1 MRSSELQGLTFRC
14 LEGCGFCCTFQPELS
29 TLELGRLRRAVK
41 GLRVV
46 SDGERN
52 YLGLHNKCGACTLLE
67 RRNCMQ
73 YDLRPAH
80 CRYFPFHVHFSPG
93 PEVSVNYTCRGV
105 ERVASGD
112 LRAAFEASVM
122 TTASKRDEWARHE
135 AASRAAYAEFE
146 RRAKRA
152 GAWGPVVARTSVTAG
167 ALDVALAPFG
177 AEDVTKRP
185 FYLTPDLKW
194 LTFER
199 AGDARL
205 TVLEMDEKGAFASRG
220 DVRASL
226 DDDAAIHLPYLQRLV
241 ERGAFAG
248 SVYALVDESGYESSV
263 EDATRERL
271 DEIGA
276 DLLLRASIVRQLGA
290 TDVAPLDGSASRTG
304 ALAPSASAAR
314 TLTPEVLAD
323 ETARFYDSQFL
334 DAPTIGAW
342 L

>member
-1 MRSSELQGLTFRC
+1 MESRELDGLTFRC

-29 TLELGRLRRAVK
+29 TLEMGKLRRATK
-41 GLRVV
+41 SLKVV

-67 RRNCMQ
+67 RRNCTQ

-80 CRYFPFHVHFSPG
+80 CRYFPFHVHFAPFA
-93 PEVSVNYTCRGV
+93 EVNVNYTCRGV
-105 ERVASGD
+105 ARAPGAD
-112 LRAAFEASVM
+112 LRAAFASSV
-122 TTASKRDEWARHE
+122 TATAKRDEWARHE
-135 AASRAAYAEFE
+135 TASRAAYAEFE

-152 GAWGPVVARTSVTAG
+152 GAWSAIPAPTEVRAGP
-167 ALDVALAPFG
+167 LDVALAPFG
-177 AEDVTKRP
+177 AADITKRP
-185 FYLTPDLKW
+185 FYLTADLEW

-199 AGDARL
+199 QGDARL
-205 TVLEMDEKGAFASRG
+205 TVLEMDEKGALLARG
-220 DVRASL
+220 DVKAAL

-241 ERGAFAG
+241 ARGAFAG
-248 SVYALVDESGYESSV
+248 SVYALVDESSYETTV
-263 EDATRERL
+263 ADATCERL

-276 DLLLRASIVRQLGA
+276 DLLLRASIVRQLGTSGIA
-290 TDVAPLDGSASRTG
+290 
-304 ALAPSASAAR
+304 
-314 TLTPEVLAD
+314 LTPAVLAD